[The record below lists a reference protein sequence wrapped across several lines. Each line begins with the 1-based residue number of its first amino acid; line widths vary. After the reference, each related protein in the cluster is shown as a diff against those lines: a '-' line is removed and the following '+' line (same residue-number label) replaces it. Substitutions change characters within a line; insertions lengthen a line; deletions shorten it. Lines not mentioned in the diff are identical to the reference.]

1 MDRRTIY
8 FWGGVLLFGLCGQ
21 GAGQGV
27 TRPHG
32 IGIRPSFWNMSDHTF
47 HFSLSTSPVR
57 TGGQVSVS
65 GIGSWVYFFSRLN
78 QNLFMQFEM
87 GVVATAY
94 KEGEDLL
101 ASDTNVSSMIP
112 LLIGLRYDLLSGR
125 STSKLQPY
133 LAVGAGPYWSTA
145 FTLKSRLIEEEIV
158 GESKTQYGG
167 YAGGGV
173 NLLLTDWLALNVAMR
188 HHFVDWRV
196 NNEYSG
202 MEFGL
207 GLNVMWGRNK
217 EMFQVKDIKVIV
229 KDLYPAYFAFYNT
242 YPLALVTVRN
252 TAGYAIEIN
261 IRGNIEG
268 FSQRPQE
275 SGFIRLERGETRD
288 IPVRALFGSRLLE
301 IDQRRS
307 AVLDLVLEARA
318 GATLRKQISAAV
330 MIHHR
335 NAWDG
340 DAEKLPLYVTAEHP
354 AVLAAGRAMTR
365 HLAADAA
372 STNLALAA
380 AVFDSLSRSGLV
392 YRRDPNVP
400 FYMDDRVQ
408 FAEETVRDHGGDCDD
423 LVVLYASLLQSLG
436 VNTAFVQVRDPEKE
450 IAHLYLMFDSGVPAS
465 LRHTITQNEKRVVV
479 RSETN
484 ESARVWI
491 PVETTLLGHPF
502 AKAWEAGAMQWYQDT
517 ELRQGV
523 AEGWVKWINVGQERW
538 RFDRP

>member
-1 MDRRTIY
+1 MDISRIFRRTSIL
-8 FWGGVLLFGLCGQ
+8 FLTLGGLA
-21 GAGQGV
+21 AGQGV

-47 HFSLSTSPVR
+47 HFSLSTSPGK

-65 GIGSWVYFFSRLN
+65 GIGSWIYFFSRLN

-87 GVVATAY
+87 GAVATAY
-94 KEGEDLL
+94 SEGEDLL
-101 ASDTNVSSMIP
+101 QSNTNVSTMIP

-125 STSKLQPY
+125 SASKLQPY

-145 FTLKSRLIEEEIV
+145 FTVQSKNLQEEIV
-158 GESKTQYGG
+158 GDSKMQYGG
-167 YAGGGV
+167 YIGGGV
-173 NLLLTDWLALNVAMR
+173 HLLLTDWMALNFNVR
-188 HHFVDWRV
+188 QHFVDGRV

-207 GLNVMWGRNK
+207 GLSVMWGRNK
-217 EMFQVKDIKVIV
+217 EIFQIKDIKLIV
-229 KDLYPAYFAFYNT
+229 KDLYPAYFRFYNT

-288 IPVRALFGSRLLE
+288 IPVHALFSSTLLE
-301 IDQRRS
+301 IDQRK
-307 AVLDLVLEARA
+307 AAILDLVLEARA
-318 GATLRKQISAAV
+318 GATLRKQISASI

-340 DAEKLPLYVTAEHP
+340 DAEKLPLYVTAENA
-354 AVLAAGRAMTR
+354 AVLSMGRAMVHNLSAGETS
-365 HLAADAA
+365 D
-372 STNLALAA
+372 NLAQAR

-392 YRRDPNVP
+392 YRRDPNIP
-400 FYMDDRVQ
+400 FYKDDRVQ
-408 FAEETVRDHGGDCDD
+408 FAEETMREHGGDCDD

-436 VNTAFVQVRDPEKE
+436 ISTAFVEVRDPAKE
-450 IAHLYLMFDSGVPAS
+450 MAHLYLMFDSGVKAGDR
-465 LRHTITQNEKRVVV
+465 LAITQNEKRIVV
-479 RSETN
+479 RTETDGTN
-484 ESARVWI
+484 RVWI
-491 PVETTLLGHPF
+491 PVETTLIGRSF
-502 AKAWEAGAMQWYQDT
+502 TEAWNAGAMQWYQDT

-523 AEGWVKWINVGQERW
+523 VEGWVKWIEVGQGHL